1 MNTQQLDYLKQAVR
15 AGSFSRA
22 ADAAGVSQSQLSRQ
36 VAALEREMGC
46 QLLRRHGRGVAAT
59 AAGERLLALAE
70 TFLQEVARLK
80 SAGAGRGL
88 QGEFKLGV
96 PMFFS
101 QSLAPDLMAAVRGRY
116 PGLNFMVREGH
127 SGDLHDWLLAGELSA
142 AVIYEPKRP
151 RQLEGD
157 ALFLEPVFVVGTRE
171 LARRHGVPLDQGLSP
186 RKLAELP
193 ILVPTRRH
201 GTRLDFDALMRRH
214 RLAPHIVHE
223 VDALGARMLLA
234 RSGAGVTI
242 FESAGLLAERKD
254 ASLFVLPV
262 AGPAFFHQLVWVDAR
277 EQERGA
283 QWRGL
288 VRFLKRTIV
297 RLRQEL
303 ADGGPA
309 DRLQS

>member
-1 MNTQQLDYLKQAVR
+1 MNTQQLDYLKQAVK

-22 ADAAGVSQSQLSRQ
+22 ADILGLSQSRLSRQ
-36 VAALEREMGC
+36 VAALEQEMGC
-46 QLLRRHGRGVAAT
+46 PLLRRHGRGVAAT

-101 QSLAPDLMAAVRGRY
+101 QSLAPDLMAAVRSRY
-116 PGLNFMVREGH
+116 PGLSFTVREGP

-142 AVIYEPKRP
+142 AVIHESKRP

-171 LARRHGVPLDQGLSP
+171 LARRHGLPLDRGLSL
-186 RKLAELP
+186 RELARLP

-214 RLAPHIVHE
+214 RLTPDIVHE

-254 ASLFVLPV
+254 PSLFVLPL
-262 AGPAFFHQLVWVDAR
+262 ADPAFFHRLVWVDAR
-277 EQERGA
+277 EPERGA

-288 VRFLKRTIV
+288 LRFLKRGIV
-297 RLRQEL
+297 RLRQDL
-303 ADGGPA
+303 GDGGPA
-309 DRLQS
+309 KLLQS